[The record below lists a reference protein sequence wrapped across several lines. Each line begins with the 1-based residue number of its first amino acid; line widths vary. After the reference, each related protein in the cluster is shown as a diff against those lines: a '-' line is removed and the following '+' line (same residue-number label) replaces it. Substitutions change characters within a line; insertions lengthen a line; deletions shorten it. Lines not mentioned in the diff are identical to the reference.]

1 MLFTCITIAQ
11 SLTTSNNL
19 ITEYTHLIIPK
30 SLPHKLPIKKF
41 FFNLLNCRNLGEKRQ
56 IISYLEIRLNVITES
71 GRIGIKPITY
81 LLLGCSTGG
90 VEDEVPEG
98 EAVALLCLRDE
109 DRFWRGPSGN
119 HGAYESLVTVT
130 LLKERK
136 ISFLNYFETLRSIVS
151 ACTHFKRNFINLIH
165 VCQTLLHLLS
175 FCTYTHKMDTRYC

>member
-109 DRFWRGPSGN
+109 DRLWRRPSGN

-136 ISFLNYFETLRSIVS
+136 NSLWISRPLEVLLEHVLIVKEILLIWYMYVNHYYIC
-151 ACTHFKRNFINLIH
+151 CT
-165 VCQTLLHLLS
+165 S